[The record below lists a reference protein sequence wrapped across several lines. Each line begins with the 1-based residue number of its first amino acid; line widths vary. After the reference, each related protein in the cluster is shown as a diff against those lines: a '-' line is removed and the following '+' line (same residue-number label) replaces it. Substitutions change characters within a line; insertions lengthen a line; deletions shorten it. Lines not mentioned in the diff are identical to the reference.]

1 MGKVVPEYDSLE
13 FTQHARERMQER
25 RISADDVELTL
36 RLGEGRPG
44 ARDTWVYEM
53 RSVSGAGIR
62 VVIKEMDVI
71 ARVITVIRLRRR
83 S

>member
-1 MGKVVPEYDSLE
+1 MGKVVP
-13 FTQHARERMQER
+13 Q
-25 RISADDVELTL
+25 
-36 RLGEGRPG
+36 
-44 ARDTWVYEM
+44 DTWVYGM
-53 RSVSGAGIR
+53 RSVSGTGIR